1 MGLRVYKL
9 NKQKRDFVKIS
20 VRLRSHK
27 VLPLSPGTRPQ
38 WAWKAKAFST
48 LKQGSQPGGR
58 DPWDVRRDK
67 TTEAWL
73 RARPTYTER
82 ADETTTSQISAG
94 KRHPWETKSRT
105 ENTVAAQ
112 GRWETCPRQHDE
124 PSWTLPDT
132 QDIFVG
138 EHKWKRLPQSLLR
151 ELRGT
156 EVGMVGRTT
165 HGRRARD
172 ILLALVFVTIT
183 VSFLFL
189 CSLGT
194 LWSNQYVPWL
204 LYKIAMP

>member
-124 PSWTLPDT
+124 PLLDSTWYTRHLCWWAQMKTAPSEPPARAERNWGGHGGPDYT
-132 QDIFVG
+132 
-138 EHKWKRLPQSLLR
+138 R
-151 ELRGT
+151 
-156 EVGMVGRTT
+156 
-165 HGRRARD
+165 
-172 ILLALVFVTIT
+172 
-183 VSFLFL
+183 
-189 CSLGT
+189 
-194 LWSNQYVPWL
+194 
-204 LYKIAMP
+204 